1 MSTGTHTMSGA
12 DAIVGAGSKAAGFFQ
27 RLLQRMIEG
36 QERKAAAMVSHY
48 LSGLSDQH
56 LADLGYGP
64 VAIKA
69 LRKPGNGSGAAW
81 L

>member
-1 MSTGTHTMSGA
+1 MSAA
-12 DAIVGAGSKAAGFFQ
+12 DAIVGAGTKTAGFFQ

-36 QERKAAAMVSHY
+36 QERKATAMVRHY

-69 LRKPGNGSGAAW
+69 LRKHASSSPGAAW